1 MTEGD
6 VDDQKKE
13 NRQEPNKPAT
23 VADLKDLGIQ
33 YWKMDAES
41 FTYPVKSVPW
51 DPKDAVDPVSFVS
64 FGFWWHFSI
73 YDEVVLM
80 AKGDSLWGF
89 MRNRGFYEIW

>member
-33 YWKMDAES
+33 YWKMDAEN

-51 DPKDAVDPVSFVS
+51 DPKDAVDPVSFFS
-64 FGFWWHFSI
+64 LFCALWPNDRDIFGVLWTSMRSSGEDMRFL
-73 YDEVVLM
+73 YD
-80 AKGDSLWGF
+80 D
-89 MRNRGFYEIW
+89 